1 MREIVM
7 DTETTGLDPFTGH
20 RIVEIGAVELL
31 NHIPTGNFYHQYI
44 NPQRDMPEEAF
55 NVHGLSEEFLGS
67 KPLFADIAQEFL
79 KFIDDGILIIHNAPF
94 DMKFLNAEFSWID
107 IEQLSMDRVIDT
119 LALARKRYPMGP
131 NSLDAL
137 CRRYGIDNSKRDK
150 HGALLDSEL
159 LADVYM
165 ELIGGRQTMLGLT
178 SDNQQAEKKVEV
190 GQIQVSARP
199 VPLAGRL
206 SQSEIDAHNDMV
218 AGLGEKALWRSAGSN

>member
-7 DTETTGLDPFTGH
+7 DTETTGLDPFSGH

-31 NHIPTGNFYHQYI
+31 NHIPTGTVYHQYI

-67 KPLFADIAQEFL
+67 KPVFADIAQDFL

-137 CRRYGIDNSKRDK
+137 CRRYSIDNSKRDK

-178 SDNQQAEKKVEV
+178 SEQQEAEKKVEV
-190 GQIQVSARP
+190 GQIKASTRP
-199 VPLAGRL
+199 APLPGRL
-206 SQSEIDAHNDMV
+206 SQAEIDAHDDMIS
-218 AGLGEKALWRSAGSN
+218 GLGEKSLWRSAGNT

>member
-31 NHIPTGNFYHQYI
+31 NHIPTGSVYHQYI

-67 KPLFADIAQEFL
+67 EPVFADIAQDFL

-107 IEQLSMDRVIDT
+107 TEQLSMDRVIDT

-165 ELIGGRQTMLGLT
+165 ELIGGRQTVLGLT
-178 SDNQQAEKKVEV
+178 SDTHRIEKKVEV
-190 GQIQVSARP
+190 GRIQLSTRP
-199 VPLAGRL
+199 APLPGRL
-206 SQSEIDAHNDMV
+206 SQVETDAHNDMI
-218 AGLGEKALWRSAGSN
+218 AGLGDKALWRSAGNN

>member
-7 DTETTGLDPFTGH
+7 DTETTGLDPYTGH

-31 NHIPTGNFYHQYI
+31 NHIPTGSVYHQYI

-55 NVHGLSEEFLGS
+55 NVHGLSEEFLSS
-67 KPLFADIAQEFL
+67 KPMFADIAQEFL

-94 DMKFLNAEFSWID
+94 DMKFMNAEFSWID
-107 IEQLSMDRVIDT
+107 VEQLSMDRVIDT

-165 ELIGGRQTMLGLT
+165 ELIGGRQTVLGLT
-178 SDNQQAEKKVEV
+178 SDTQEVSKKVNV
-190 GQIQVSARP
+190 GQTQVTARP
-199 VPLAGRL
+199 TPLAGRL
-206 SQSEIDAHNDMV
+206 SQSEIEAHEEMV
-218 AGLGEKALWRSAGSN
+218 AGLGDKPLWRSTGNS

>member
-31 NHIPTGNFYHQYI
+31 NHIPTGSVYHQYI

-67 KPLFADIAQEFL
+67 KPVFADIAQDFL

-107 IEQLSMDRVIDT
+107 TEQLSMDRVIDT

-165 ELIGGRQTMLGLT
+165 DLIGGRQTVRGLH
-178 SDNQQAEKKVEV
+178 SDSQEAEKKVEV
-190 GQIQVSARP
+190 GQSKTSTRP
-199 VPLAGRL
+199 APLPGRL
-206 SQSEIDAHNDMV
+206 SQAEIDAHDEMI
-218 AGLGEKALWRSAGSN
+218 AGLGAKALWRSAGNN

>member
-7 DTETTGLDPFTGH
+7 DTETTGLDPFSGD

-31 NHIPTGNFYHQYI
+31 NHIPTGTVYHQYI

-67 KPLFADIAQEFL
+67 KPVFKDIAADFL

-107 IEQLSMDRVIDT
+107 TEQLSMDRVIDT

-178 SDNQQAEKKVEV
+178 SDSQQAEKKVEV

-199 VPLAGRL
+199 APLASRL
-206 SQSEIDAHNDMV
+206 SKAEIDAHNDMV
-218 AGLGEKALWRSAGSN
+218 AGLGEKALWPAAGNT

>member
-107 IEQLSMDRVIDT
+107 VEQLSMDRVIDT

-178 SDNQQAEKKVEV
+178 SDNQQTEKKVEV

-218 AGLGEKALWRSAGSN
+218 TGLGEKALWRSAGSN

>member
-31 NHIPTGNFYHQYI
+31 NHIPTGSVYHQYI

-55 NVHGLSEEFLGS
+55 NVHGLSEEFLRP
-67 KPLFADIAQEFL
+67 KPVFADIAQDFL

-107 IEQLSMDRVIDT
+107 TEQLSMDRVIDT

-165 ELIGGRQTMLGLT
+165 ELIGGRQTVLGLT
-178 SDNQQAEKKVEV
+178 SDSQQSENKVEV
-190 GQIQVSARP
+190 GQVQVSTRP
-199 VPLAGRL
+199 APLPGRL
-206 SQSEIDAHNDMV
+206 SQAETDAHNDMI
-218 AGLGEKALWRSAGSN
+218 AGLGDKALWRSAGNN

>member
-31 NHIPTGNFYHQYI
+31 NHIPTGTVYHQYI

-67 KPLFADIAQEFL
+67 KPVFADIAQDFL

-137 CRRYGIDNSKRDK
+137 CRRYSIDNSKRDK

-165 ELIGGRQTMLGLT
+165 ELIGGRQTVLGLT
-178 SDNQQAEKKVEV
+178 SDSNQVEKTVEV
-190 GQIQVSARP
+190 GQIQISARP
-199 VPLAGRL
+199 GPLPGRL
-206 SQSEIDAHNDMV
+206 SQAEIDAHDEMIS
-218 AGLGEKALWRSAGSN
+218 GLGEKALWRSASSN

>member
-31 NHIPTGNFYHQYI
+31 NHIPTGSVYHQYI

-55 NVHGLSEEFLGS
+55 NVHGLSEEFLRP
-67 KPLFADIAQEFL
+67 KPVFADIAQDFL

-94 DMKFLNAEFSWID
+94 DLKFLNAEFSWID
-107 IEQLSMDRVIDT
+107 TEQLSMDRVIDT

-165 ELIGGRQTMLGLT
+165 ELIGGRQTVLGLT
-178 SDNQQAEKKVEV
+178 SDSQQVENKVEV
-190 GQIQVSARP
+190 GQVQISNRP
-199 VPLAGRL
+199 APLPGRL
-206 SQSEIDAHNDMV
+206 SQAETDAHNDMI
-218 AGLGEKALWRSAGSN
+218 AGLGDKAWWRSAGNN

>member
-31 NHIPTGNFYHQYI
+31 NHIPTGTVYHQYI

-67 KPLFADIAQEFL
+67 KPVFADIAQDFL

-107 IEQLSMDRVIDT
+107 TEQLSMDRVIDT

-137 CRRYGIDNSKRDK
+137 CRRYSIDNSKRDK

-165 ELIGGRQTMLGLT
+165 ELIGGRQTVLGLT
-178 SDNQQAEKKVEV
+178 SDTNQVENKVEV
-190 GQIQVSARP
+190 GKIQIGARP
-199 VPLAGRL
+199 APLPGRL
-206 SQSEIDAHNDMV
+206 SQAEADAHNDMV
-218 AGLGEKALWRSAGSN
+218 AGLGDKALWRSAGNN

>member
-31 NHIPTGNFYHQYI
+31 NHIPTGTVYHQYI
-44 NPQRDMPEEAF
+44 NPQRDMPEEAL

-67 KPLFADIAQEFL
+67 KPVFKDIAQDFL

-137 CRRYGIDNSKRDK
+137 CRRYSIDNSKRDK

-178 SDNQQAEKKVEV
+178 SDSQEVEKKVEV
-190 GQIQVSARP
+190 GQIKASTRP
-199 VPLAGRL
+199 APLPGRL
-206 SQSEIDAHNDMV
+206 SQAEIDAHDEMI
-218 AGLGEKALWRSAGSN
+218 AGLGEKALWRSASSN

>member
-31 NHIPTGNFYHQYI
+31 NHIPTGSVYHQYI

-67 KPLFADIAQEFL
+67 EPVFADIAQDFL

-107 IEQLSMDRVIDT
+107 TEQLSMDRVIDT

-165 ELIGGRQTMLGLT
+165 ELIGGRQTVLGLT
-178 SDNQQAEKKVEV
+178 SDTHRIEKKVEV
-190 GQIQVSARP
+190 GRIQISTRP
-199 VPLAGRL
+199 APLPGRL
-206 SQSEIDAHNDMV
+206 SQVETDAHNDMI
-218 AGLGEKALWRSAGSN
+218 AGLGDKALWRNAGNN

>member
-31 NHIPTGNFYHQYI
+31 NHIPTGTVYHQYI

-67 KPLFADIAQEFL
+67 KPVFADIAQDFL

-137 CRRYGIDNSKRDK
+137 CRRYSIDNSKRDK

-165 ELIGGRQTMLGLT
+165 ELIGGRQTVLGLT
-178 SDNQQAEKKVEV
+178 SDSNQVEKTVEV
-190 GQIQVSARP
+190 GQIQISARP
-199 VPLAGRL
+199 VPLPGRL
-206 SQSEIDAHNDMV
+206 SQAEIDAHDEMIS
-218 AGLGEKALWRSAGSN
+218 GLGEKALWRGASNN